1 MVQEL
6 IYGMMAEN
14 TMDSGR
20 TMIWRALVSTYGL
33 TVVVMKDNI
42 TMIKR
47 VVSVFII
54 GPMVESMKDG
64 GTKENS
70 MV

>member
-6 IYGMMAEN
+6 IYGMMEEN
-14 TMDSGR
+14 TMGSGR
-20 TMIWRALVSTYGL
+20 TMIWRALGYTYGL
-33 TVVVMKDNI
+33 TVVVMKGNI

-54 GPMVESMKDG
+54 GPMVENMKDG